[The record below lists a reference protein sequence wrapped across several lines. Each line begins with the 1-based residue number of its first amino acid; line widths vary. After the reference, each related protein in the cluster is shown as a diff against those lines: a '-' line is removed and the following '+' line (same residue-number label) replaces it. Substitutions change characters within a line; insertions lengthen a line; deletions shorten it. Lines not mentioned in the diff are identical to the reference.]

1 VRRHVAALKAP
12 TCPRTPNSPSFA
24 IICVIRGHLFVNSC
38 PFVVR
43 MTTGRNIRFWRNV
56 TLIALAHVALIVG
69 LIRWS
74 VAARASTNAES
85 IVWLGS
91 AEDLAAR
98 EHEEGPSTHRES
110 QAIEPK
116 PLNDDEAEK
125 EKTVITT
132 AKSEIELPS
141 PTPKP
146 TPKPKPSST
155 PTPKPKVTPKPT
167 PKPALKKVL
176 LAKASPKPV
185 LKTKPSSAKSSEK
198 SDKNEKTVTAKTGTA
213 QSGSGKTGSTG
224 KGSSAGGGSS
234 ASEFGWY
241 GHMLHDRFYSGWIQP
256 TTSVPSGSKISTLVK
271 LRIEK
276 DGRVSKFEI
285 IKPSENV
292 VVNESVAAIAKRV
305 TEVDA
310 PPTGLIKGDH
320 YDVKINFELN
330 TEEGAP
336 K

>member
-1 VRRHVAALKAP
+1 MAKDPPSQRYGVA
-12 TCPRTPNSPSFA
+12 SS
-24 IICVIRGHLFVNSC
+24 
-38 PFVVR
+38 
-43 MTTGRNIRFWRNV
+43 RFWRNV

-91 AEDLAAR
+91 AEDLAAGQPENEEAPSAQR
-98 EHEEGPSTHRES
+98 EAHP
-110 QAIEPK
+110 IEPK
-116 PLNDDEAEK
+116 PLKDDQAEE
-125 EKTVITT
+125 EKRLVT
-132 AKSEIELPS
+132 AAQSEIELPS

-146 TPKPKPSST
+146 TPKPTSTPKPSTT
-155 PTPKPKVTPKPT
+155 PTPKPKATPKII
-167 PKPALKKVL
+167 PKPPPKKIL
-176 LAKASPKPV
+176 LAKASPKP
-185 LKTKPSSAKSSEK
+185 LPKTKPSSTKSSEK
-198 SDKNEKTVTAKTGTA
+198 SQKNEKSLTAKTGA
-213 QSGSGKTGSTG
+213 ASQSGSGKTGSTA
-224 KGSSAGGGSS
+224 KGGSAGGGRS

-241 GHMLHDRFYSGWIQP
+241 GNMLHDRFYSAWIQP

-271 LRIEK
+271 VRIEK

-285 IKPSENV
+285 IKLSENV
-292 VVNESVAAIAKRV
+292 VVNESVEAIAKRV

-310 PPTGLIKGDH
+310 PPDGLSNGEH

-330 TEEGAP
+330 TEQEAP

>member
-1 VRRHVAALKAP
+1 
-12 TCPRTPNSPSFA
+12 
-24 IICVIRGHLFVNSC
+24 
-38 PFVVR
+38 
-43 MTTGRNIRFWRNV
+43 MTTGRDIRFWRNV

-110 QAIEPK
+110 HALEPK
-116 PLNDDEAEK
+116 PLKDDQAEE
-125 EKTVITT
+125 EKPLVTP
-132 AKSEIELPS
+132 AQSEIELPS

-146 TPKPKPSST
+146 TPKPTSTPKLSAT
-155 PTPKPKVTPKPT
+155 PTPKPKVTPKAT
-167 PKPALKKVL
+167 PKPARNATHNVAGGPTPKKML
-176 LAKASPKPV
+176 LAKASHKSLP
-185 LKTKPSSAKSSEK
+185 KTKSSPAKSSEK
-198 SDKNEKTVTAKTGTA
+198 SEKNEKSLTAKTGTESH
-213 QSGSGKTGSTG
+213 SGSGKTGLTG
-224 KGSSAGGGSS
+224 KGGNAGGGSS

-241 GHMLHDRFYSGWIQP
+241 GQMLHDRFYSAWIQP

-276 DGRVSKFEI
+276 DGRVSKFEV

-310 PPTGLIKGDH
+310 PPAGLIKGDY

-330 TEEGAP
+330 TEQEIA

>member
-1 VRRHVAALKAP
+1 M
-12 TCPRTPNSPSFA
+12 
-24 IICVIRGHLFVNSC
+24 NSC

-43 MTTGRNIRFWRNV
+43 MTTGRDIRFWRNV
-56 TLIALAHVALIVG
+56 VLIALAHVALIAG

-85 IVWLGS
+85 IVWLGG
-91 AEDLAAR
+91 AEELAAGSS
-98 EHEEGPSTHRES
+98 ENGETPSARRDMHPV
-110 QAIEPK
+110 QPK
-116 PLNDDEAEK
+116 PLKDDEPEEEK
-125 EKTVITT
+125 PAVTP

-146 TPKPKPSST
+146 TSTSIST
-155 PTPKPKVTPKPT
+155 PKLSATQTPKPKVHPKVIPKPT
-167 PKPALKKVL
+167 SKKIL
-176 LAKASPKPV
+176 LAKASPKP
-185 LKTKPSSAKSSEK
+185 LPKTKPSSTKSREKSEK
-198 SDKNEKTVTAKTGTA
+198 SEKNLTAKTGA
-213 QSGSGKTGSTG
+213 ASQSGSGKTGSTA
-224 KGSSAGGGSS
+224 KGGSAGGGRS

-241 GHMLHDRFYSGWIQP
+241 GNMLHDRFYSAWIQP
-256 TTSVPSGSKISTLVK
+256 TTSVPAGSKISTLVK
-271 LRIEK
+271 VRIEK

-310 PPTGLIKGDH
+310 PPDGLSNGEH

>member
-1 VRRHVAALKAP
+1 MRHEFHESTRKDQEV
-12 TCPRTPNSPSFA
+12 CD
-24 IICVIRGHLFVNSC
+24 NSC
-38 PFVVR
+38 NSCRAPA
-43 MTTGRNIRFWRNV
+43 RFWRNV
-56 TLIALAHVALIVG
+56 VLIALAHVALIVG

-98 EHEEGPSTHRES
+98 ENEKVPSAERETH
-110 QAIEPK
+110 AVEPK
-116 PLNDDEAEK
+116 PLKDDEPEEEK
-125 EKTVITT
+125 PAVTP

-146 TPKPKPSST
+146 TPRSTSTPKPSST
-155 PTPKPKVTPKPT
+155 PTPKPKVTPQAT
-167 PKPALKKVL
+167 PKPAPKKVL
-176 LAKASPKPV
+176 LAKATPASLREAAAGRASPKP
-185 LKTKPSSAKSSEK
+185 LPKTKPSPVKASEK
-198 SDKNEKTVTAKTGTA
+198 SDKNEKTVTAKTATA
-213 QSGSGKTGSTG
+213 QSGSAKTGSTG

-241 GHMLHDRFYSGWIQP
+241 GHMLHDRFYSAWIQP
-256 TTSVPSGSKISTLVK
+256 TTSVPSGSKISTLVE

-276 DGRVSKFEI
+276 DGRVSKFEV

-330 TEEGAP
+330 TEQEIP

>member
-1 VRRHVAALKAP
+1 VRREFHESTRKDQE
-12 TCPRTPNSPSFA
+12 
-24 IICVIRGHLFVNSC
+24 IRDNSC
-38 PFVVR
+38 NSCRAPV
-43 MTTGRNIRFWRNV
+43 RFWRNV

-85 IVWLGS
+85 IVWLGG
-91 AEDLAAR
+91 AEDLAAG
-98 EHEEGPSTHRES
+98 ENEEAPPAQRES
-110 QAIEPK
+110 HAVEPK
-116 PLNDDEAEK
+116 PLKDDEPEEEK
-125 EKTVITT
+125 PAVTT

-146 TPKPKPSST
+146 APISTSTPKPKPSST
-155 PTPKPKVTPKPT
+155 PTPKPKVTPRAT
-167 PKPALKKVL
+167 PKPTSKKIL
-176 LAKASPKPV
+176 LAKASPKP
-185 LKTKPSSAKSSEK
+185 LPKTKPSSAKFSEK
-198 SDKNEKTVTAKTGTA
+198 SEKNEKSLATKTGTA
-213 QSGSGKTGSTG
+213 SQSGSGKTGSTG
-224 KGSSAGGGSS
+224 KGGSAGGGSS

-241 GHMLHDRFYSGWIQP
+241 GNMLHDRFYSAWIQP

-276 DGRVSKFEI
+276 DGRVSKFEV

-305 TEVDA
+305 SEVDA
-310 PPTGLIKGDH
+310 PPTGLIKGEY

-330 TEEGAP
+330 TEQEP
-336 K
+336 SK

>member
-1 VRRHVAALKAP
+1 MAKDPRSQNQGAAS
-12 TCPRTPNSPSFA
+12 R
-24 IICVIRGHLFVNSC
+24 
-38 PFVVR
+38 
-43 MTTGRNIRFWRNV
+43 RFWRNV
-56 TLIALAHVALIVG
+56 VLIALAHVALIAG

-74 VAARASTNAES
+74 VAARVPTNPEN

-91 AEDLAAR
+91 AEGVAT
-98 EHEEGPSTHRES
+98 GES
-110 QAIEPK
+110 EDETSPAPRQALPPVEAK
-116 PLNDDEAEK
+116 PRKDDEAED
-125 EKTVITT
+125 EKLPLTT

-146 TPKPKPSST
+146 TPKPRPSST
-155 PTPKPKVTPKPT
+155 PTPKPKVTPNVIPKPT
-167 PKPALKKVL
+167 SKKIL
-176 LAKASPKPV
+176 LAKASPKP
-185 LKTKPSSAKSSEK
+185 LPKTKPSSTKSREKSEK
-198 SDKNEKTVTAKTGTA
+198 SEKSFTAKTGTA
-213 QSGSGKTGSTG
+213 SQNRSGKTGSTA
-224 KGSSAGGGSS
+224 KGGSGAGSS

-241 GHMLHDRFYSGWIQP
+241 GHMLHDRFYSAWIQP

-271 LRIEK
+271 VRIEK

-305 TEVDA
+305 SEVDA
-310 PPTGLIKGDH
+310 PPDGLSNGDH

-330 TEEGAP
+330 TEQEAP